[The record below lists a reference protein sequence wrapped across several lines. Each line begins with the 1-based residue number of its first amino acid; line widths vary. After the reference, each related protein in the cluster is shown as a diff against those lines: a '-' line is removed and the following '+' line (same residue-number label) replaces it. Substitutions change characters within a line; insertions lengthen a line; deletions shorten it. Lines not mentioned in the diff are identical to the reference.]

1 MIISLFCRTSMI
13 VLTLAPL
20 YATAQPATVDS
31 RPLSPAQVAL
41 FMTPHMKNVVHP
53 ETLQY
58 HFTRSGQNG
67 FEDTV
72 SERITTVHPDGT
84 KAVSFDFLSGEHHKA
99 FPGVDD
105 FGGNPLLMLF
115 LENDVQTMK
124 DTLGVSAVYFRN
136 RVRDAFVDKAVV
148 TNTTYTV
155 AGNVVPAQEV
165 VVTPFADDQ
174 RLEKLPSVQAKSYRF
189 VLSDSIPGGIA
200 TMQTNMPADAGRG
213 IEAAGEKLE
222 FTKVVP

>member
-1 MIISLFCRTSMI
+1 MVFSPFYRGFML
-13 VLTLAPL
+13 VLAVMPFS
-20 YATAQPATVDS
+20 AAAQPVEDA

-41 FMTPHMKNVVHP
+41 FMTPHMKNVEQP

-72 SERITTVHPDGT
+72 SERIITVHPDGT
-84 KAVSFDFLSGEHHKA
+84 KAVSFDFLNGEHHKV

-105 FGGNPLLMLF
+105 FAGNPLLMLF

-136 RVRDAFVDKAVV
+136 RVRSAMVDKA
-148 TNTTYTV
+148 TISDITYTF
-155 AGNVVPAQEV
+155 AGQSVVGREV
-165 VVTPFADDQ
+165 TVSPFTDDQ
-174 RLEKLPSVQAKSYRF
+174 RLEKLPSVQAKIYRF
-189 VLSDSIPGGIA
+189 VLSDAVPGGIA
-200 TMQTNMPADAGRG
+200 TIQTSMPADPARG
-213 IEAAGEKLE
+213 IEASGEKLE
-222 FTKVVP
+222 FAKVVP

>member
-1 MIISLFCRTSMI
+1 MIISFLRHTSMI
-13 VLTLAPL
+13 VLTLTPL
-20 YATAQPATVDS
+20 CAMAQPAAEDT
-31 RPLSPAQVAL
+31 RPLSPAQTAL

-58 HFTRSGQNG
+58 HFTRFGQNG

-72 SERITTVHPDGT
+72 SERITTVHPNGT

-136 RVRDAFVDKAVV
+136 RVRDAFVDKAVI
-148 TNTTYTV
+148 TNTTYTI
-155 AGNVVPAQEV
+155 AGTPVPAQEV
-165 VVTPFADDQ
+165 VITPFTDDS

-189 VLSDSIPGGIA
+189 VLSDAIPGGIA
-200 TMQTNMPADAGRG
+200 AIQTSMPADTERG
-213 IEAAGEKLE
+213 IKASGEKLE
-222 FTKVVP
+222 FTQVVP